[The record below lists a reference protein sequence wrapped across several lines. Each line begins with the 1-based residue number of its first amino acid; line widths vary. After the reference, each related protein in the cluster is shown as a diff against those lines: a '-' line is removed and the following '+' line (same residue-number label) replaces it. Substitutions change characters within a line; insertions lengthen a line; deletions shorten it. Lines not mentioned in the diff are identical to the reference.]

1 VGRTPRAPRVVS
13 GTPDDQGAVAVAA
26 ACRVLDYDER
36 GYALHPW
43 QIAYLFALVEG
54 RPPVVPPGCGVGRG
68 WLDRKL
74 AEVLVSGESE
84 SLC

>member
-1 VGRTPRAPRVVS
+1 MSDAS
-13 GTPDDQGAVAVAA
+13 DDQGAVAVAA
-26 ACRVLDYDER
+26 ARRVLDCDGR

-43 QIAYLFALVEG
+43 QIALLFALVEG
-54 RPPVVPPGCGVGRG
+54 RTPVVPPGCGVGKG

-74 AEVLVSGESE
+74 AELQVIGDSE